1 MTHKKKVRI
10 FRQNASMETCVCC
23 CVLMLLDY
31 YRLLPGGMD
40 HPTRQYE
47 NQLYRK
53 LGYHL
58 IGPEFDPVQLRFT
71 RGTPLSAAAVTLAQ
85 KGLEVTLFHGKD
97 CGMDNLHRGV
107 PYYPEQVFPH
117 ILRTY
122 QAWLERPC
130 ALLTQSVCGDL
141 TVSFLTDLLDR
152 GAQILAM
159 CFVDGAEGETLHGIL
174 LDQYSMSGGSAVFHV
189 CNPASGNHLLDADE
203 LLRRMD
209 TPVGV
214 HFLSV
219 SGA

>member
-1 MTHKKKVRI
+1 MAHKKRVRI

-40 HPTRQYE
+40 HPTGQYE
-47 NQLYRK
+47 NHLYRK

-58 IGPEFDPVQLRFT
+58 NGPEFENVQLRFT
-71 RGTPLSAAAVTLAQ
+71 RGTPLSAAAVILAQ
-85 KGLEVTLFHGKD
+85 KGLDVTIFHGKD
-97 CGMDNLHRGV
+97 CGMDNLHRGF

-117 ILRTY
+117 IRRKY

-130 ALLTQSVCGDL
+130 AHLTQSVCGEL
-141 TVSFLTDLLDR
+141 TVPFLTDLLDR
-152 GAQILAM
+152 GSQILAM
-159 CFVDGAEGETLHGIL
+159 CFVDSPDGETLHGII
-174 LDQYSMSGGSAVFHV
+174 LDRYSMSDGQAVFHV
-189 CNPASGNHLLDADE
+189 CNPATGNHLLEADE

-219 SGA
+219 NEA